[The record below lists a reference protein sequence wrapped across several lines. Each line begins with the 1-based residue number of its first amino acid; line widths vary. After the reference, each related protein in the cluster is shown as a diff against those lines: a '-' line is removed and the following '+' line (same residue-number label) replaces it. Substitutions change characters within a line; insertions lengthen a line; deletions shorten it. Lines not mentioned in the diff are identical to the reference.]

1 MAKTFAEQI
10 ASLKATRDAKSDEI
24 KAVAQKSID
33 EGRSMDAAETEQF
46 DAIQLEIKR
55 LDGDIARLSSLA
67 EMDAVTA
74 KPVVDEKSVSAG
86 ATVPVQVKN
95 TEKLDAGV
103 AFARAAKCLALSYI
117 EHRDAVS
124 IAKAAYGD
132 RKDIVGAVS
141 RMVTKAAVP
150 AAITT
155 DVPWAG
161 ALVNDNGVFADFIE
175 FLRPRTILGRFG
187 QDGIPSLRRV
197 PFRVPLVGQTSGGD
211 GYWVG
216 EAQPKPLTKF
226 DFAKTQ
232 LEPLKVANIAVASM
246 ELLRDSS
253 PSADV
258 VIRDQLVAALRE
270 RLDRDFIDP
279 AKAAVAGVS
288 PASILNGVTGIA
300 STGNNADAVRADIAA
315 VFNAFIAGNNTPS
328 TGVWIM
334 PSTVALALSMM
345 VTLGNRD
352 FPDVTMTGGRFAGL
366 PVIVSDYVP
375 NGAGGA
381 TVALVN
387 AQDIY
392 LADDGGVD
400 VSISSEASLQ
410 MDDAPTAGAAQ
421 LVSLWQNNL
430 IGFRAERTV
439 NWARRRDNS
448 VAYLT
453 GVKWGQA

>member
-1 MAKTFAEQI
+1 MAKTFAEHV
-10 ASLKATRDAKSDEI
+10 ASLEANRDAKIEERKALARKSIEEARTMDADESKAFDEI
-24 KAVAQKSID
+24 ELQIKTL
-33 EGRSMDAAETEQF
+33 DADIAR
-46 DAIQLEIKR
+46 IKR
-55 LDGDIARLSSLA
+55 LA
-67 EMDAVTA
+67 EVDAATA
-74 KPVVDEKSVSAG
+74 KPIEKSVGGAAA

-95 TEKLDAGV
+95 TQKLDAGV

-117 EHRDAVS
+117 EHRDAVG
-124 IAKAAYGD
+124 IAKSAYGD
-132 RKDIVGAVS
+132 RADIVGAVN

-150 AAITT
+150 AAVTT

-161 ALVNDNGVFADFIE
+161 ALVNEDAVFADFIE
-175 FLRPRTILGRFG
+175 FLRPQTILGKFG
-187 QDGIPSLRRV
+187 TPGIPGLRRV
-197 PFRVPLVGQTSGGD
+197 PFRVPLIGQTSGGD

-216 EAQPKPLTKF
+216 EGAPKPLTKF
-226 DFAKTQ
+226 DFAKLQ

-253 PSADV
+253 PSADT
-258 VIRDQLVAALRE
+258 VIRDGLVAALKE

-288 PASILNGVTGIA
+288 PASILNGVTGTA
-300 STGNNADAVRADIAA
+300 SSGTNADAVRADIVAL
-315 VFNAFIAGNNTPS
+315 FNAFIAGNNTPS

-334 PSTVALALSMM
+334 PSTIALSLSMM
-345 VTLGNRD
+345 TTLGERD
-352 FPDVTMTGGRFAGL
+352 FPGISMTGGTFAGL

-375 NGAGGA
+375 AG
-381 TVALVN
+381 TVALIN

-392 LADDGGVD
+392 LGDDGGVE

-410 MDDAPTAGAAQ
+410 MDDAPVAGATQ

-430 IGFRAERTV
+430 IGFRAERTI
-439 NWARRRDNS
+439 NWMRRRDSS

-453 GVKWGQA
+453 GVAWGQ